1 MIQAGGRTFMF
12 AGEKARAFEVS
23 SRLQLD
29 QTTLQRI
36 LIEALGRGA
45 GYADVYVEHK
55 VASSIAYEDHHVRT
69 AGRGLTGGV
78 GIRVVHGDQTGFAY
92 SDSLTLEPCL
102 HAARTAAA
110 IAKTGPSSPSP
121 LREPVAFV
129 NRYPVAEPSVFSDV
143 RLRVKLIERMVQ
155 AAHAADPRVIRTS
168 VSLTED
174 YRHVQLVTSEGTWFE
189 DDLPLLRYDIT
200 AIAEERGKRHS
211 ITFGGGGR
219 LGLEYFEQRTPEA
232 IGARAAAQVV
242 GLFAAIDAPAGP
254 SEVVLAS
261 ADSGILLHE
270 AVGHGLEADFNTKNL
285 SNFSNRLGER
295 VASPLC
301 TIVDSG
307 LFSFMRGTINVDDEG
322 NLPREN
328 VLIESGVLRGY
339 LHDRVTARAFKVAPT
354 GNGRRESYAH
364 PPMPRMTNTYMLPGE
379 HHPDEIVQSVKKGIF
394 ARRFGGGQVDITKG
408 DFVFSLIECYLIEDG
423 KLTAPLRN
431 VSLVGNGPQVMNR
444 VTMVGNDLE
453 FSDGTWTC
461 GKHGQRVPVGVG
473 MPTIKISEIVVGG
486 TQAKHS

>member
-1 MIQAGGRTFMF
+1 MVFPEMRVRGFMDT
-12 AGEKARAFEVS
+12 GESLAVPELPDVAQV
-23 SRLQLD
+23 
-29 QTTLQRI
+29 QRI
-36 LIEALGRGA
+36 LCEALGRGA
-45 GYADVYVEHK
+45 AYADVFIEHR

-69 AGRGLTGGV
+69 ASRGVTGGV

-92 SDSLTLEPCL
+92 ADSFELEPAL
-102 HAARTAAA
+102 RAARTAAA
-110 IAKTGPSSPSP
+110 IAQASPSSPYP
-121 LREPVAFV
+121 FRDGLGFV
-129 NRYPVAEPSVFSDV
+129 DRYPVARPSVFTDV
-143 RLRVKLIERMVQ
+143 RERVRLLERMSA
-155 AAHAADPRVIRTS
+155 AAHRADPRVIRCS
-168 VSLTED
+168 IILNED
-174 YRHVQLVTSEGTWFE
+174 FRQIRFYSSEGVWFR
-189 DDLPLLRYDIT
+189 DQLPLLRFDIT
-200 AIAEERGKRHS
+200 AIAEQNGHRHS

-219 LGLEYFEQRTPEA
+219 LGLEYFQERTPETL
-232 IGARAAAQVV
+232 GARAATQVV
-242 GLFAAIDAPAGP
+242 GLFEAIDAPAGP
-254 SEVVLAS
+254 SEVVLAA

-270 AVGHGLEADFNTKNL
+270 AVGHGLEADFNSKNL
-285 SNFSNRLGER
+285 SNFSNRVGER

-307 LFSFMRGTINVDDEG
+307 TFPHMRGTVNVDDEG

-339 LHDRVTARAFKVAPT
+339 LHDRISARTFKVAPT
-354 GNGRRESYAH
+354 GNGRRESYCH
-364 PPMPRMTNTYMLPGE
+364 RPMPRMTNTYMLPGIHDPE
-379 HHPDEIVQSVKKGIF
+379 EIIRSVKKGIF

-408 DFVFSLIECYLIEDG
+408 DFVFSLLECYLIEDG

-473 MPTIKISEIVVGG
+473 QPTIKISEIVVGG
-486 TQAKHS
+486 TQARHG